1 MTDTRLLTQPQAT
14 VAPAAVHRRHAD
26 TAFLADVHPDGAGGY
41 GYVATALLPERHAYY
56 AAHTAEA
63 NRRLDPML
71 LLEACRQVVIYIGHN
86 GLGLADDTRFLMD
99 SCEMSVPADAY
110 VHRPEGSSTTLTMH
124 VTVAAVRVGSRLRAF
139 TSRCELSLGG
149 VRIGSTAITSSVVSP
164 AAYPLLRR
172 RARGGSPPPWSDQL
186 CPYLDGAASPS
197 TVGRL
202 VPADVLLAEV
212 HTDSEETTARV
223 LLPFDHLGLFDHRL
237 DHVPGTLL
245 VEAARQLG
253 AALSPEPHVAVMT
266 GLAGTFDAVVELDAP
281 VHLVARSGTTNN
293 ERSIE
298 VVQGGTVRAAIK
310 VATARASSGLPS
322 NHQSQPIDDAAYV
335 TRNSASERP
344 IADQRRKGLSV
355 PGLTSA

>member
-1 MTDTRLLTQPQAT
+1 MTDTRLLTQPHTT
-14 VAPAAVHRRHAD
+14 VEPAVVHRRHAD
-26 TAFLADVHPDGAGGY
+26 TAFLADVHPDGTG

-56 AAHTAEA
+56 AAHVAEA

-86 GLGLADDTRFLMD
+86 GLGLADDTQFLMD
-99 SCEMSVPADAY
+99 SCELSVPADAY
-110 VHRPEGSSTTLTMH
+110 VQRPDGGSTKLTMH

-149 VRIGSTAITSSVVSP
+149 VRIGSTVITSSVVSP
-164 AAYPLLRR
+164 AAYTLLRR

-186 CPYLDGAASPS
+186 CPYLDGAAPPS

-212 HTDSEETTARV
+212 RTGASETSARV

-253 AALSPEPHVAVMT
+253 TALSPAPSAAVMT
-266 GLAGTFDAVVELDAP
+266 GLVGTFDTFVELDAP
-281 VHLVARSGTTNN
+281 VHLVARPGTTNG
-293 ERSIE
+293 ERSVE
-298 VVQGGTVRAAIK
+298 VVQGGTVRAAIN
-310 VATARASSGLPS
+310 VATARASSGLP
-322 NHQSQPIDDAAYV
+322 Q
-335 TRNSASERP
+335 
-344 IADQRRKGLSV
+344 
-355 PGLTSA
+355 

>member
-1 MTDTRLLTQPQAT
+1 MTDTRLLTQPHTT
-14 VAPAAVHRRHAD
+14 VEPAVVHRRHAD
-26 TAFLADVHPDGAGGY
+26 TAFLADVHPDGTG

-56 AAHTAEA
+56 AAHVAEA

-71 LLEACRQVVIYIGHN
+71 LLEACRQLVIYIGHN
-86 GLGLADDTRFLMD
+86 GLGLADDTQFLMD

-110 VHRPEGSSTTLTMH
+110 VQRPDGGSTKLTIH

-149 VRIGSTAITSSVVSP
+149 VPIGSAVITSSVVSP
-164 AAYPLLRR
+164 AAYTLLRR

-186 CPYLDGAASPS
+186 CPCLDGAAPPS

-212 HTDSEETTARV
+212 RTDANETSARV

-253 AALSPEPHVAVMT
+253 TALSPEPPAAVMT
-266 GLAGTFDAVVELDAP
+266 GLAGTFDTFVELDAP
-281 VHLVARSGTTNN
+281 VHLVARPGTTDG
-293 ERSIE
+293 ERSVA
-298 VVQGGTVRAAIK
+298 VVQGGTVRAAIN
-310 VATARASSGLPS
+310 VATARASSTPV
-322 NHQSQPIDDAAYV
+322 NA
-335 TRNSASERP
+335 RC
-344 IADQRRKGLSV
+344 
-355 PGLTSA
+355 

>member
-1 MTDTRLLTQPQAT
+1 MTDTRLLTPPHPT
-14 VAPAAVHRRHAD
+14 VEPAVVHRRHAD
-26 TAFLADVHPDGAGGY
+26 TAFLADVHPDGTG

-56 AAHTAEA
+56 AAHVAEA

-71 LLEACRQVVIYIGHN
+71 LLEACRQLVIYIGHN
-86 GLGLADDTRFLMD
+86 GFGLAGDTQFLMD

-110 VHRPEGSSTTLTMH
+110 VQRPDGGATTLTMH

-149 VRIGSTAITSSVVSP
+149 VPIGSTVITSSVVSP
-164 AAYPLLRR
+164 AAYTLLRR

-186 CPYLDGAASPS
+186 CPRLDGAAPPS

-212 HTDSEETTARV
+212 RTGANETTARV
-223 LLPFDHLGLFDHRL
+223 LLPFGHLGLFDHRL

-253 AALSPEPHVAVMT
+253 TALSPEPPAAVMT
-266 GLAGTFDAVVELDAP
+266 GLAGTFDTFVELDAP
-281 VHLVARSGTTNN
+281 VHLVARPGTTGG
-293 ERSIE
+293 ERSVE
-298 VVQGGTVRAAIK
+298 VVQGGTVRAAIN
-310 VATARASSGLPS
+310 VATARASSTPA
-322 NHQSQPIDDAAYV
+322 NTQC
-335 TRNSASERP
+335 
-344 IADQRRKGLSV
+344 
-355 PGLTSA
+355 